1 MGKENKRDRYGPTG
15 IIEEILVGLFC
26 FLKKFFRDTPKNTPL
41 NLLASEGTFLDKGKA
56 ASLNFEN

>member
-1 MGKENKRDRYGPTG
+1 MAESKAASCVADAAPQA
-15 IIEEILVGLFC
+15 LSC

-41 NLLASEGTFLDKGKA
+41 NLLASEGTFPDKGKA